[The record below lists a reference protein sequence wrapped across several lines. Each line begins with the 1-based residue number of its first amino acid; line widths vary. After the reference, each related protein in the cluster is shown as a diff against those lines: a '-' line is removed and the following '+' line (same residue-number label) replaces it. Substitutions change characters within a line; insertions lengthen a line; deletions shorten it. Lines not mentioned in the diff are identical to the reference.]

1 MRHDWIYDVLAD
13 LHAYASRNDLPGVAR
28 KIEDALQ
35 EVRRELAEGEN
46 GAMPRPPSQR
56 RVN

>member
-1 MRHDWIYDVLAD
+1 MRHEWIFDVLSD

-28 KIEDALQ
+28 KIEEAQQ
-35 EVRRELAEGEN
+35 ELRRDLADGE
-46 GAMPRPPSQR
+46 AAAIPLPTPRR

>member
-35 EVRRELAEGEN
+35 ELRRELADVESAGL
-46 GAMPRPPSQR
+46 PHPPPQR
-56 RVN
+56 RAN

>member
-35 EVRRELAEGEN
+35 EVRRELAEVKT
-46 GAMPRPPSQR
+46 GAMPRPPPR
-56 RVN
+56 HRVN

>member
-35 EVRRELAEGEN
+35 EVQRELAEVET
-46 GAMPRPPSQR
+46 ASLVRPPPRR